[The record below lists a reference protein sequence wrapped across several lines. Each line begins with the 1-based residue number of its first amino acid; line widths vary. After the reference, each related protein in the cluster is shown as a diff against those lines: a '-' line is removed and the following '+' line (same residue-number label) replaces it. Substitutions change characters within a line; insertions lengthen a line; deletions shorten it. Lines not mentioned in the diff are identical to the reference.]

1 MRLRQNQTAR
11 PLSGCIANASRY
23 QIPLP
28 EKPGTRPAP
37 AEPTI
42 FEPLCTCERVC
53 VGGGKHCSP
62 WPSASIDCMPGLGN
76 CLRENATTCWCSC
89 DPGTCGHLQFL
100 AGGFHVESQGPGKS
114 SRRSSHAGVPRRDR
128 RSSGILKG

>member
-53 VGGGKHCSP
+53 VGGG
-62 WPSASIDCMPGLGN
+62 SIAPRGQARLLIVCRDWETACVKTQQPVGAAVT
-76 CLRENATTCWCSC
+76 RE
-89 DPGTCGHLQFL
+89 
-100 AGGFHVESQGPGKS
+100 
-114 SRRSSHAGVPRRDR
+114 HAVIYNSLPE
-128 RSSGILKG
+128 